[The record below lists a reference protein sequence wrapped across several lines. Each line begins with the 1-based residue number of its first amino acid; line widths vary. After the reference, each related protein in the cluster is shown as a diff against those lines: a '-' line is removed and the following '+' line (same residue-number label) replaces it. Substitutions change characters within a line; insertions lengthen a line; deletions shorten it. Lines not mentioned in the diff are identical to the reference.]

1 MLGLTVCWIVSGY
14 KGLGDFAYNFN
25 GTQNRKELTRL
36 QDYSEVKETA
46 DQIENIRADKIYYL
60 LEEGVKNSSYYQ
72 MYSLQYDLVDLP
84 LTVVLN
90 NNMDTRLEKGILV
103 VHHSNSIFSE
113 VSSKYELLYENG
125 KYSIFN
131 VE

>member
-46 DQIENIRADKIYYL
+46 DQIENIRTDKIYYL

-90 NNMDTRLEKGILV
+90 DNMDTKLEKGILV

>member
-1 MLGLTVCWIVSGY
+1 MPDY
-14 KGLGDFAYNFN
+14 KI
-25 GTQNRKELTRL
+25 
-36 QDYSEVKETA
+36 KETA
-46 DQIENIRADKIYYL
+46 DQIENIRTDKIYYL

-90 NNMDTRLEKGILV
+90 DNMDTKLEKGILV